1 MNTKWRSFGLFAYP
15 DGCEQ
20 RFSEFRGG
28 DRKLLEGLWYY
39 DDEHRIDPNYDRE
52 VDAILKEHG
61 KLPMQAAAASDP
73 E

>member
-1 MNTKWRSFGLFAYP
+1 MNTKWWSFGLFAYP
-15 DGCEQ
+15 DGYEK

-39 DDEHRIDPNYDRE
+39 DDEYRIDPNYDRE

>member
-1 MNTKWRSFGLFAYP
+1 MRR
-15 DGCEQ
+15 C
-20 RFSEFRGG
+20 FRG

-39 DDEHRIDPNYDRE
+39 DDEYRIDPNYDRE